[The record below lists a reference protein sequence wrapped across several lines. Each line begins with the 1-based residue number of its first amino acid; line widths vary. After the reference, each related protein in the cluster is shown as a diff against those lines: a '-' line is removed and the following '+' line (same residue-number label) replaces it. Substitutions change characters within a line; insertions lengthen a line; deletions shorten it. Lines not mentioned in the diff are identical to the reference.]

1 MRNLLFSRSY
11 YGLLNSVFLG
21 PLCTMTD
28 WVDETTV
35 VDIVYLYFRKAFDTA
50 THQIVT
56 EKLVKHGLEELK
68 NGQTDIVNPW

>member
-1 MRNLLFSRSY
+1 
-11 YGLLNSVFLG
+11 
-21 PLCTMTD
+21 MTD